1 MAASISV
8 LDSTVS
14 HSTVTVGNAD
24 VSHIAFAPD
33 RVLARHSHPRGCV
46 AVVVDGAVEKA
57 FSSRTTTA
65 RAGAVVT
72 MPPEEPHVD
81 VFGRAGARIVVVE
94 TNDDPDLDR
103 VSWSRDWDATVI
115 ALRIARELAAPD
127 DFTRLALE
135 GLVLELTAVRH
146 RQPRRTAKAP
156 GWLRSVCERL
166 DECLPEQPSLV
177 EIAAE
182 VGLHPAHVARAFRT
196 HLGQSVGSY
205 TRRRRLE
212 WAAGELIASD
222 TPLRTLALAAGFADQ
237 SHFTRAFKCFAGVSP
252 GRYRDAHSR

>member
-1 MAASISV
+1 MPASISV

-33 RVLARHSHPRGCV
+33 RVLTRHTHPRGCV
-46 AVVVDGAVEKA
+46 AVVVEGAVEKSFA
-57 FSSRTTTA
+57 RRTTTA

-72 MPPEEPHVD
+72 MPPEEPHAD
-81 VFGRAGARIVVVE
+81 VFGRTGARIVVVE
-94 TNDDPDLDR
+94 TNADPSLDN

-127 DFTRLALE
+127 DFTPLALE
-135 GLVLELTAVRH
+135 GLVLELTAARH
-146 RQPRRTAKAP
+146 RHPRGGAKAP
-156 GWLRSVCERL
+156 RWLRSVCELL
-166 DECLPEQPSLV
+166 DERLPEQPSLD
-177 EIAAE
+177 EIADE
-182 VGLHPAHVARAFRT
+182 VGLHPAHVARAFRA
-196 HLGQSVGSY
+196 HFGQSVGSY

-212 WAAGELIASD
+212 WAAGELIVSD
-222 TPLRTLALAAGFADQ
+222 TPLRSLALAAGFADQ